1 MSEQKG
7 LRETEIQE
15 GKVISQG
22 HMGNEWKRYDLKY
35 SVPVPGWFL
44 SLKPN
49 KSSPKC

>member
-22 HMGNEWKRYDLKY
+22 HMGNEWKIYDRVKT
-35 SVPVPGWFL
+35 SVF
-44 SLKPN
+44 
-49 KSSPKC
+49 KSAFG